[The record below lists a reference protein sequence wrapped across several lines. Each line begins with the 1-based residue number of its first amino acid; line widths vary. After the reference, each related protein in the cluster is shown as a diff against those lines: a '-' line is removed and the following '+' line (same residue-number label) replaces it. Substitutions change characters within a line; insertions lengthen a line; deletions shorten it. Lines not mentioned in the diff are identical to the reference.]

1 MYLLI
6 ISCLD
11 GRELKQANNSCYT
24 FPGGAHYRNSLNMC
38 EKLTIRTRQKPHL
51 NIGNWIHRPQNGH
64 SRKKNFFHRWLNIFE
79 GHIQKISVKLKN

>member
-11 GRELKQANNSCYT
+11 GLELKQANNSCYT

-38 EKLTIRTRQKPHL
+38 DQREL
-51 NIGNWIHRPQNGH
+51 
-64 SRKKNFFHRWLNIFE
+64 
-79 GHIQKISVKLKN
+79 KIVFSHYLGK

>member
-38 EKLTIRTRQKPHL
+38 EKFEPDRNRTSILEIGYIALKMVIRE
-51 NIGNWIHRPQNGH
+51 
-64 SRKKNFFHRWLNIFE
+64 KKKFFHRWLNIFE
-79 GHIQKISVKLKN
+79 GHIQKINVKLKN